1 MRKAAELKT
10 LAVNE
15 YFVMQDEGPNRWA
28 ISLGVFRTEDGAR
41 ARLAALRA
49 QGVRTAQIG
58 ERDATVPK
66 VWLQVSGVDAGLL
79 ARLKETARTAE
90 GSELR
95 ECAP

>member
-1 MRKAAELKT
+1 
-10 LAVNE
+10 
-15 YFVMQDEGPNRWA
+15 MQDEGPHRWA

-49 QGVRTAQIG
+49 QGVRTAEMA
-58 ERDATVPK
+58 ERETTVPK
-66 VWLQVSGVDAGLL
+66 VWLQVSGVDNALL